1 MSDGLRLNN
10 LLSSGWKYL
19 TSSDIRISIL
29 YNIKISQVRV
39 PRPITSEVG
48 RLSNLLFDVLV
59 LRYPYVIVSS
69 LAFSQLW
76 RRIVCE
82 LSFSQPKP
90 LVLMGCKWSF
100 E

>member
-39 PRPITSEVG
+39 PRARLLVKSE
-48 RLSNLLFDVLV
+48 DLV
-59 LRYPYVIVSS
+59 TY
-69 LAFSQLW
+69 F
-76 RRIVCE
+76 
-82 LSFSQPKP
+82 
-90 LVLMGCKWSF
+90 LMCWC
-100 E
+100 